1 MYTIFFFSD
10 VEICYAKINV
20 ERYIQFKQEGSCT
33 QLCWTLVRSFEC
45 KFSLIMTA
53 EPTRRFYYGGL

>member
-1 MYTIFFFSD
+1 MYTIFFSD

-33 QLCWTLVRSFEC
+33 TLLDFGPE
-45 KFSLIMTA
+45 F
-53 EPTRRFYYGGL
+53 RR